1 MKKIGIISD
10 THGCFD
16 EPLREFLRDVDEI
29 WHAGDIGS
37 LELADRIAA
46 FKPLRAVCGNIDDG
60 VTRRV
65 YPPFLAF
72 ECEGVRVLMTHIGGY
87 PRRYDPRAVQRIQA
101 LHPKLFISGHSH
113 ILKVIY
119 DPVYEMLTV
128 NPGAAGEY
136 GFHRVRTAIRLTV
149 EAGEMRD
156 MEVGEWPRNSV
167 R

>member
-16 EPLREFLRDVDEI
+16 ERLREFLKDVDEI

-46 FKPLRAVCGNIDDG
+46 FKPLRAVSGNIDDG
-60 VTRRV
+60 ITRRV
-65 YPPFLAF
+65 YPLFQSF

-87 PRRYDPRAVQRIQA
+87 PRHYDPRAVARIQA
-101 LHPKLFISGHSH
+101 LRPKLFIAGHSH

-119 DPVYEMLTV
+119 DPVY
-128 NPGAAGEY
+128 GER
-136 GFHRVRTAIRLTV
+136 GFHRVRTAIRLKIDG
-149 EAGEMRD
+149 GEMHD
-156 MEVGEWPRNSV
+156 MEVGEWPRRQADSTEV
-167 R
+167 SE